1 MDNNNSNRLSSII
14 PIALIVIIIIVSL
27 FAFNVIPSPFSK
39 NNISNDITFKEKS
52 IRLKK
57 DSSYQLV
64 LTSNDGRVK
73 YRSSNS
79 NIVKVNEN
87 TGYITGVSD
96 GTAVITAYLD
106 DKELDRC
113 TIEVYSQTNVIN
125 VKSVS
130 VSPTKLSLYV
140 GESERLKVAISPSNA
155 TEKKLYWSTSNEK
168 VVTVDNNGNVKAI
181 GTGTAYITVRSAS
194 NVSANCMVTVSK
206 KTSSSTTTKYKL
218 SYNANGGSVNPSSK
232 TLNKGDKYG
241 TLPTPVR
248 SGYTFEGWYT
258 EKNGGTKVSS
268 NTIINSNVIIY
279 AHWKKASSPTT
290 KYTLTY
296 NANGGKVTPTSKT
309 LNKGSKYGTLPTPTR
324 SGYTFNGWY
333 TEKNGGTKVS
343 SNTIINSNVTI
354 YAHWKK
360 NNTSI
365 TKNKTALFVG
375 DSITYGKDGHYSW
388 ANYIGEHYDLKKTV
402 NAGLSGGVFSTF
414 RGELWLVD
422 VVKKYKGTS
431 YDYVIMHGGINDIA
445 LVAKRG
451 EPKGSYKD
459 NDFSG
464 NYNTNT
470 FIGGLETYIYTVKK
484 QWPNAKIGYIINY
497 RTPAD
502 KAVDPISSEYY
513 SIIKKVCKKWNI
525 KYIDLYSGKN
535 SNGVKYSDLL
545 KVSTNTYISDGIH
558 LNRAGYNVISPYI
571 YSWMKTL

>member
-113 TIEVYSQTNVIN
+113 TIEVYSPTNVIN

-155 TEKKLYWSTSNEK
+155 TDKKLYWSTSDEK
-168 VVTVDNNGNVKAI
+168 VATVDNNGNVKAI

-241 TLPTPVR
+241 TLPTPV
-248 SGYTFEGWYT
+248 
-258 EKNGGTKVSS
+258 
-268 NTIINSNVIIY
+268 
-279 AHWKKASSPTT
+279 
-290 KYTLTY
+290 
-296 NANGGKVTPTSKT
+296 
-309 LNKGSKYGTLPTPTR
+309 R

-414 RGELWLVD
+414 RGELWLVN

-525 KYIDLYSGKN
+525 KYIDLYSGKT